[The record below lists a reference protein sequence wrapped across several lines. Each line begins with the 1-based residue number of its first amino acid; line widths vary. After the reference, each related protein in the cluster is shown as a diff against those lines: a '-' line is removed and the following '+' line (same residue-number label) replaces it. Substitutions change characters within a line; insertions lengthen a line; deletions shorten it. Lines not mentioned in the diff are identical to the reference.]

1 MTLSTG
7 LIRIS
12 AAIFA
17 VIGLGYLIAPSAMLS
32 IVGISA
38 APTTDFLMRT
48 EGVALLTGAGLLWA
62 VRAGSSPQRRIALA
76 SLAAY
81 YIVGS
86 LVDLAAFSDGI
97 VGTASVPSAVIRI
110 AVGVLCAVAAWREGT
125 SERDSPSA

>member
-1 MTLSTG
+1 
-7 LIRIS
+7 
-12 AAIFA
+12 
-17 VIGLGYLIAPSAMLS
+17 MLS
-32 IVGISA
+32 IVGIPA

-62 VRAGSSPQRRIALA
+62 VRDGSSPQRQIALA

-86 LVDLAAFSDGI
+86 LVDLAAFNDGI

-110 AVGVLCAVAAWREGT
+110 AVGVLCAVAAWRERT
-125 SERDSPSA
+125 SERGSPSR

>member
-7 LIRIS
+7 LIRLS
-12 AAIFA
+12 ALIFA
-17 VIGLGYLIAPSAMLS
+17 VVGLGYLIAPSAMLS

-62 VRAGSSPQRRIALA
+62 VRAGNSSQRQLALI

-81 YIVGS
+81 YVIGS
-86 LVDLAAFSDGI
+86 LVDLSAFNDGI
-97 VGTASVPSAVIRI
+97 VGASSVPSAVIRI
-110 AVGVLCAVAAWREGT
+110 AFGILCAAAVWRERT
-125 SERDSPSA
+125 